1 MAEAVGKTEKQKKAE
16 NKKAEDAAATEAQEV
31 VDIDENQYLSF
42 ELAQEY
48 YCVDILR
55 VQEILGYTEMT
66 RVPNTPE
73 FVKGVLNLRGAI
85 VPVVDLRSRFSL
97 IKTEHGK
104 TTVIV
109 VLAVKT
115 ANREKVVGI
124 IVDAVSDVLNITKND
139 IKPVPET
146 GTKVETEFLTGLV
159 SSDSRMVMIMNIDNL
174 LDPNQFMGTAI
185 Q

>member
-1 MAEAVGKTEKQKKAE
+1 MAEAVDKTEKQEKAKK
-16 NKKAEDAAATEAQEV
+16 NKEDKSTTDEAQEA

-42 ELAQEY
+42 ELDQEY

-97 IKTEHGK
+97 TKTDLGK
-104 TTVIV
+104 ATVIV

-124 IVDAVSDVLNITKND
+124 IVDAVSDVLNISKND

-146 GTKVETEFLTGLV
+146 GTKVETEFLTGLG

-174 LDPNQFMGTAI
+174 LDPDQFMGTAI